1 MSDKEDAL
9 YEKYGDEQREQLVSI
24 IGRREDEIERL
35 QASSARL
42 RAENIRLDNAA
53 KQADAD
59 SLSLNKKTARLQT
72 IVDKLVRTTDEKVV
86 TVGEQYYLICEQK
99 EPTP

>member
-59 SLSLNKKTARLQT
+59 SLSLNKKTVRLQA

>member
-59 SLSLNKKTARLQT
+59 SLSLNKKTARLQA